1 MFNQRQNTGVLKK
14 IDLQIIDYFLSL
26 LVASRPIKRR
36 GVGDNSK
43 PWLLLSGFQL
53 SACLRLT
60 CFMYKVE

>member
-43 PWLLLSGFQL
+43 PWAIALRL
-53 SACLRLT
+53 SAFSLFTPYL
-60 CFMYKVE
+60 FYV